1 MKPSLLLALPILL
14 AGCASKPKPKPGETL
29 TLAPPL
35 AAFVP
40 VSGEAEPND
49 VALFLAGKPVRHGAG
64 LSQIQQTVSYRTYL
78 DEIAF
83 RWKAYGE
90 RRTSRQ
96 SGWSDANLAP
106 VLGSPGTLLYPFGGP
121 DLLYAMSMFP
131 NTPTYVLLGL
141 EPAGSLPSL
150 ETQDPATVVDALF
163 GLGKSMDTQLKVGY
177 FVTKDMKGDLANGP
191 MPGVAPILLTS
202 IGLMGGEVDS
212 VQPINAGGNSGVDIR
227 FSLPGKGSKRAIYV
241 SGDLSNRGFG
251 PGFQSWIGGFSGS
264 TAYFKAASYL
274 MHDDG
279 FSTIRNQVLSQS
291 RAIVQDDSGI
301 PFRFFASGWDLKFF
315 GRYQKPIELFA
326 KHDQPDLRA
335 AYDAIG
341 GGPRIPFGSGYHATP
356 DEANILVAVKR

>member
-1 MKPSLLLALPILL
+1 MKPALSLVLALALT
-14 AGCASKPKPKPGETL
+14 GCASKPKPQPGETL
-29 TLAPPL
+29 TLAPPQ

-40 VSGEAEPND
+40 VDGVADAND
-49 VALFLAGKPVRHGAG
+49 ITLFLAGKPVRHGAA
-64 LSQIQQTVSYRTYL
+64 LSQIQQTVNYRAYL

-83 RWKAYGE
+83 KWKAYGV

-96 SGWSDANLAP
+96 TGWSNETLGP
-106 VLGSPGTLLYPFGGP
+106 IIGSPNTLLYPFGGP

-131 NTPTYVLLGL
+131 NTSTYVLLGL
-141 EPAGSLPSL
+141 EPAGSLPAL
-150 ETQDPATVVDALF
+150 ESQDPAAVVDALF

-177 FVTKDMKGDLANGP
+177 FVTKDMKGDLKNGP
-191 MPGVAPILLTS
+191 MPGVTPILLTS

-212 VQPINAGGNSGVDIR
+212 VQSINAGGNTGVDIR
-227 FSLPGKGSKRAIYV
+227 FSLPGGGSKRAIYV
-241 SGDLSNRGFG
+241 SGDLSNGGFKSG
-251 PGFQSWIGGFSGS
+251 YQSWIGGFSGS

-301 PFRFFASGWDLKFF
+301 PFRHFASGWDLRFL
-315 GRYQKPIELFA
+315 GRYDRPIELFA

-335 AYDAIG
+335 AYEANG
-341 GGPRIPFGSGYHATP
+341 GTRIPFGSGYHTNP
-356 DEANILVAVKR
+356 DGANLLVAVKR